1 MSTYS
6 TQSGISTE
14 MRDLYILRE
23 GEPIDYDALRGAF
36 VVVVDSPR
44 LAELVKR
51 DMRITPLM
59 ADEWKQEDVDR
70 LVAKRRY
77 EYDTTCGVSVVIPCH
92 NYSMYVTQAL
102 DSVMAQTRPPEDII
116 VVDDASSDDSASVV
130 RQWIEQHEAFG
141 RVTLITNPKNLDL
154 AETQN
159 VGIRAAIQ
167 EHIVCLDADD
177 MIEPRYIET
186 LHDAMLADRSLGV
199 AYSGV
204 RVLKEGQ
211 IIEPPGFPAFD
222 AAAGA
227 WEWMTQVSDP
237 PLTCI
242 PKPSMFRRAMWARV
256 GGFQQ
261 TYKAGEDVDFWLRGL
276 ATGWNAKKTT
286 NERLFT
292 YRVHSGAQMSRAR
305 KFTRIDHYKP
315 WMRDG
320 RYPFAAPARVP
331 PQLTDYTHPV
341 VSVIIPVGPGH
352 ARYVPCALESLI
364 GQTLRQWEAV
374 IINDS
379 GETLPIE
386 PYPFARVIDIGR
398 GNGAAEARNE
408 GLHAAKAP
416 LVCFLDADD
425 WLLPGALQLFCERYA
440 RGDAGY
446 VYGDWLNVDAA
457 GTMAHVEGSDYV
469 HDLQH
474 ARGFYAGI
482 TVLMST
488 EHARALQFNDDT
500 QGYEDWDFFIRASIN
515 GICGARI
522 AKPVFAYRRSTGTR
536 RAMSKVREQ
545 HILGVFNQRYGEFM
559 KGVNPMSPCCG
570 GNGEPVMAAKRAV
583 FGLPP
588 VDQPPAAGLVQM
600 EYIGPYAAPVTYF
613 GKYVGGQNPRDKFA
627 HNPAGLFGVEPQDV
641 DKMANTGQWRR
652 VETAFSVAPE
662 PKVSIAEKVEA
673 AEAIPQMQDVR
684 EMLAAEPAIISAPVM
699 NVDQSTNE
707 IKTESKPKRGKSLR
721 DGGPRSA

>member
-1 MSTYS
+1 MSTTS
-6 TQSGISTE
+6 AMEIPN
-14 MRDLYILRE
+14 LYILRE
-23 GEPIDYDALRGAF
+23 GKPIDYDALRAAF
-36 VVVVDSPR
+36 VVACDSPR

-51 DMRITPLM
+51 DMRVTPIVLGKN
-59 ADEWKQEDVDR
+59 DTGIDVDLKASVER
-70 LVAKRRY
+70 MV
-77 EYDTTCGVSVVIPCH
+77 YDRHKGVSVIVPCH
-92 NYSMYVTQAL
+92 NYANFVTHAL
-102 DSVMAQTRPPEDII
+102 DSVLAQTCLPEEII
-116 VVDDASSDDSASVV
+116 VVNDASTDDSEAVIK
-130 RQWIEQHEAFG
+130 RYIELHEAFNLIK
-141 RVTLITNPKNLDL
+141 LITNPKNLDL

-159 VGIRAAIQ
+159 IGIRASTQ

-177 MIEPRYIET
+177 LIDSRYIEV

-199 AYSGV
+199 AYAGV
-204 RVLKEGQ
+204 KVLKDGQ
-211 IIEPPGFPAFD
+211 LLEPPDFPAFD

-227 WEWMTQVSDP
+227 WEWMAQVADP

-261 TYKAGEDVDFWLRGL
+261 TYRAGEDVDFWLRGL
-276 ATGWNAKKTT
+276 ATGWNAKKVTT
-286 NERLFT
+286 ERLFT
-292 YRVHSGAQMSRAR
+292 YRMHSGQQMSRAR
-305 KFTRIDHYKP
+305 KFSRIDHYKP

-320 RYPFAAPARVP
+320 RYPFAAPARER

-341 VSVIIPVGPGH
+341 VSVIIPVGPDH
-352 ARYVPCALESLI
+352 VSLLPSALESVL
-364 GQTLRQWEAV
+364 GQTLRTWEV
-374 IINDS
+374 IVVNDTGS
-379 GETLPIE
+379 SLPQRMLE
-386 PYPFARVIDIGR
+386 PYPFARVVDG
-398 GNGAAEARNE
+398 GYLGVAHARNT
-408 GLHAAKAP
+408 GIDAARAP

-488 EHARALQFNDDT
+488 EHARALRFNDDT

-522 AKPVFAYRRSTGTR
+522 AKPVFAYRRSTGQR
-536 RAMSKVREQ
+536 RVMSKAREA

-559 KGVNPMSPCCG
+559 KGVKPMSPCCG
-570 GNGEPVMAAKRAV
+570 GNGDPVMAAKRAV

-600 EYIGPYAAPVTYF
+600 EYIGPYEAPVTYF
-613 GKYVGGQNPRDKFA
+613 GKYVGGNNPRDKFA
-627 HNPAGLFGVEPQDV
+627 HSPAGLFGVEPQDV

-662 PKVSIAEKVEA
+662 PKVSVAEKIEA
-673 AEAIPQMQDVR
+673 AEAIEPIQEVTPALER
-684 EMLAAEPAIISAPVM
+684 EMEALGIVKDTHAAEILAQMIAPEELP
-699 NVDQSTNE
+699 T
-707 IKTESKPKRGKSLR
+707 KPKRGK
-721 DGGPRSA
+721 RSG